1 MSDIFRNL
9 FIKSLVYKSSQR
21 FTIVFHISKT
31 EETKNRSLK
40 QFLTVEIYGVILKYV
55 FEFKNKQTNKQK
67 ALDLKA
73 FLTIVTLSRA
83 SCSDDSSK
91 NKHIL

>member
-1 MSDIFRNL
+1 MFINFPKDFFLDIQN
-9 FIKSLVYKSSQR
+9 
-21 FTIVFHISKT
+21 ISKT
-31 EETKNRSLK
+31 EETKSRSLN
-40 QFLTVEIYGVILKYV
+40 QFLTTEIYGVILKYV
-55 FEFKNKQTNKQK
+55 FESKNKQTNKQT

-91 NKHIL
+91 NKHSQ